1 MFNKFEKRKYYWEAL
16 IENISILWT
25 YAVLIHAGLK
35 YNHEIIINKLTK
47 PTTDGGIL
55 EILSGIGQKE
65 IYYNENDK

>member
-1 MFNKFEKRKYYWEAL
+1 
-16 IENISILWT
+16 
-25 YAVLIHAGLK
+25 LIHAGLK